1 MFNIIG
7 NGFWNRYL
15 YMLCDFKDLF
25 IILQLNR
32 FTYKQKK
39 YIYSLIF
46 PYILRHI
53 SQLDIYEPCIDNI
66 KSRYNPL
73 ILLLKKNECLAK
85 WYYAYNFKKK
95 QSYIKCI
102 CQKILEYNKDENNI
116 NIIVDKLY
124 KVLVDSNK
132 STNIY
137 YNLNKL
143 EEFM

>member
-1 MFNIIG
+1 
-7 NGFWNRYL
+7 
-15 YMLCDFKDLF
+15 MLCDFKDLF

-46 PYILRHI
+46 PYILKHI

-73 ILLLKKNECLAK
+73 ILLLKKNEYLAK
-85 WYYAYNFKKK
+85 WYYAYNFKNK

-137 YNLNKL
+137 YNLHLWN
-143 EEFM
+143 FQMNI